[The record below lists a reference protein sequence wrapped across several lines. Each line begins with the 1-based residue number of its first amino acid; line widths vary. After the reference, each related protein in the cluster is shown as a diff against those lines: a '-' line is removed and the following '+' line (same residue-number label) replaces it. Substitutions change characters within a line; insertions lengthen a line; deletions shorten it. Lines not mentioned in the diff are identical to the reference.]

1 MSIAVFGSI
10 NIDLTTYG
18 ARLPSPG
25 ETLHADHYATG
36 LGGKGCNQAVATSRL
51 GARTTLIG
59 RVGRDN
65 FGDTAL
71 SVLEKFDISADGVF
85 VDADADTGLAV
96 IGVDGKGQNCITV
109 IGGANMAIDDSDVER
124 ARERLSAADVL
135 LLQMEIPLAVGLA
148 AADIT
153 RENGGQVILDPAPA
167 PAGGLSSNTL
177 ARIDLITP
185 NETETELLTGM
196 RPTSIEQAALCANQL
211 RAQGVAAA
219 VIKMGAEGV
228 YFQDAEADGF
238 VPPFKVNSIDSVAA
252 GDCFN
257 GGLAFALAKGN
268 SLGDAV
274 RFAAACG
281 ALSTTMAGAAASAP
295 GLQEVVDLLEGK
307 Q

>member
-71 SVLEKFDISADGVF
+71 SVLEKFDISTDGVF
-85 VDADADTGLAV
+85 VDPDADTGLAV